1 MAVQADYFGSDM
13 VNSDHLPFSLFT
25 LYFAAMGIDYLQHV
39 VQADTEAA
47 TGLPGVSFRAQQHA
61 QSG

>member
-25 LYFAAMGIDYLQHV
+25 LI
-39 VQADTEAA
+39 
-47 TGLPGVSFRAQQHA
+47 LPPWVLITCST
-61 QSG
+61 